1 MQQGFAMSTTPM
13 AQSNSVDIE
22 FTKELPKVEVGIL
35 YALFHLTLQE
45 CQVDQV

>member
-1 MQQGFAMSTTPM
+1 MSTTTM
-13 AQSNSVDIE
+13 AQLDSVEVE

-35 YALFHLTLQE
+35 DALFHLTLEE